1 MRRHIMTKE
10 EKERQTEEMSRVNR
24 ILSHPHYQQCLAKNR
39 KAEEGRIFCGHDMT
53 HFLDVARIAY
63 IFSLEQKSGIPKE
76 WIYAAALLHDIG
88 RWQQYES
95 GICHAKASAG
105 IAETI
110 LEEADFTKEER
121 RMICAAILGHRGD
134 GNFTQLPDEAKTF
147 AQILYDADKASRCC
161 FACDAESE
169 CDWSRAKKNLR
180 VMV

>member
-1 MRRHIMTKE
+1 MTKE
-10 EKERQTEEMSRVNR
+10 EKERQIEDMSRVNR
-24 ILSHPHYQQCLAKNR
+24 ILSHPYYQQCLAKNR
-39 KAEEGRIFCGHDMT
+39 KAEEGRIFCGHDMV

-63 IFSLEQKSGIPKE
+63 IFSMERKLEIPKE

-95 GICHAKASAG
+95 GIPHDEASAE

-110 LEEADFTKEER
+110 LAEADFTKEER

-134 GNFTQLPDEAKTF
+134 GKFDQLHDEAKNL

-169 CDWSRAKKNLR
+169 CDWSREKKNLQ